1 MKKIY
6 ILTAVLALLSLSL
19 NAQQSVTVGDNS
31 SYTGYVPVYGTWFDS
46 EAGQRNQMIYSS
58 DLLGLPIGAQITSL
72 KFYARSNL
80 SFYGAPVRLSIGHTT
95 ASSFTSS
102 SFVSSSDL
110 TQVAS
115 VTPTTSMTELN
126 FTFSSAFTYNG
137 GNLLIQIDSDQGEY
151 GSTDFYANQKSENV
165 GIIAYQGYN
174 DNGLTIHDRT
184 QYLPMATF
192 SYISSTPMI
201 SASPTSVTLK
211 SAPGETV
218 RETVT
223 VAGFNLTNDI
233 TVTLNDANNVF
244 SVSPANL
251 GTSGG
256 SLTITYSPTANGS
269 HTATITLSST
279 GADPVTINLN
289 GTCSSEVTVCDGTNE
304 STYLPFYGTYV
315 DNYQVNQMIYP
326 EISDL
331 VGKKLTSMTF
341 YAKAAIDAAIASGTW
356 TIKLGT
362 TNQTTFASSLGS
374 ITRLEPTD
382 VQAVVSGYH
391 FTTGANTLTIEFAT
405 PFEYNGG
412 NLLIDFQETAYTS
425 DYKSVTFLGVNQGSN
440 VTGYNSYGTGSIGT
454 NGHYSGGGTRTFLPK
469 VTFTFEDNNAAA
481 LTAPA
486 SVDVGTNYGSGAS
499 TTFNVSG
506 RNLTEAL
513 TVSVSGT
520 GFSASPT
527 TISAADANAGTTI
540 TVTYNGTVEDATGTL
555 TISSSEVSA
564 TVNLTADYV
573 DTTPVLTA
581 PTDVNVGT
589 NEGSGASTTVNVSG
603 SYLTEA
609 LTVSVSGEGFSVS
622 PTSISATDANA
633 GTSVTVTYNGTDPN
647 ATGTLTF
654 TSNEVSVTVNLTAS
668 YIYHAPELTAPVN
681 GSTVDV
687 GTNTG
692 NGVSKTINVSGN
704 YLTQDLTVSVSGRGF
719 SVSRAVTITAA
730 DANAGTTVTVT
741 YNGTNP
747 NASGTLTISSS
758 EVSASVHLTASYS
771 NSGDL
776 TICDETATS
785 QYLPIYA
792 YYYDDCQKNQ
802 MIYPASMLEDL
813 VGKTITSMTFYA
825 NSDFNWSGGQVTA
838 RLGTTTD
845 QSSYSSKTRLQPSD
859 MIIVASGF
867 DVPSGGNTWTIVFTT
882 PFEYNG
888 GNLIVDMEE
897 TSHSTGSGS
906 YSSSSFR
913 FYGASHTGGGFY
925 SNADEYIAN
934 FSTVYSG
941 GSVQNFLPKV
951 TFTYEGGEEEPTYS
965 SDGIIRMGNLIIVDQ
980 FWASTAENTHPEQ
993 YSYIL
998 RYTPAQGDPKESSP
1012 KTVDVEH
1019 TKSIVNGYYTE
1030 EDVRNDSITYNT
1042 VIPDKLTAD
1051 VELTLPNNDN
1061 QIYYV
1066 RIQGKENGVPEEAA
1080 KVKDNTDMVAKLQLT
1095 SGEGGFY
1102 FIDQIPASHPEY
1114 TPGNVN
1120 HFMDN
1125 DEPGTGT
1132 SSSFKTYVPSVMTY
1146 GYDRRYFANDTL
1158 HNTYGAPVWRTG
1170 VGEVIIP
1177 DGMKVERQ
1185 ENQWGTTQWEDSQGN
1200 ACSLFI
1206 LDNIL
1211 AYGKLPNK
1219 QISNVDYEPYLFRIF
1234 VESSTDKLRGYLP
1247 EYIYS
1252 EEKPDS
1258 VIGTQ
1263 LVRDDDFTNTSG
1275 PICIYSEYFDGAQH
1289 IDTISDPTN
1298 GDYYKFTLNKNA
1310 DNWTDNAMFGGL
1322 SNIIQ
1327 GEDDELTLDPL
1338 DLTVYVRFYY
1348 KSKGNMSPSHIIR
1361 ADGSPAPAMFYGAEG
1376 ESPTPDPWTA
1386 VTEVRYHGEVVG
1398 VTYVNAQGMQSNRP
1412 FSGLNIVVTR
1422 YSDGSITTQKV
1433 MR

>member
-6 ILTAVLALLSLSL
+6 MILAAITLLSMSL
-19 NAQQSVTVGDNS
+19 NAQTMAPNRAGYVLLNDDLDGSKFTTGTTISPSAPWTANNVQNQSGGVLYILSGGSLVFTVPSGYTNTDFKFVLKTS
-31 SYTGYVPVYGTWFDS
+31 TGYYSGYFTFTPSSGTAQQVPTSAASTEYECELFGLSTGNTVTIT
-46 EAGQRNQMIYSS
+46 GQYSS
-58 DLLGLPIGAQITSL
+58 ASYSPDFL
-72 KFYARSNL
+72 YM
-80 SFYGAPVRLSIGHTT
+80 YVYVTT
-95 ASSFTSS
+95 T
-102 SFVSSSDL
+102 
-110 TQVAS
+110 
-115 VTPTTSMTELN
+115 TPT
-126 FTFSSAFTYNG
+126 
-137 GNLLIQIDSDQGEY
+137 
-151 GSTDFYANQKSENV
+151 
-165 GIIAYQGYN
+165 
-174 DNGLTIHDRT
+174 
-184 QYLPMATF
+184 
-192 SYISSTPMI
+192 I
-201 SASPTSVTLK
+201 SASKNNLDFNSIPRGSAIQKVNVTGL
-211 SAPGETV
+211 
-218 RETVT
+218 
-223 VAGFNLTNDI
+223 NLTDDI
-233 TVTLNDANNVF
+233 TTAISGTDASLF
-244 SVSPANL
+244 SVSPTSL
-251 GTSGG
+251 TSSGG
-256 SLTITYSPTANGS
+256 ELTVSYSPTAIGI
-269 HTATITLSST
+269 HTATLTLSSI
-279 GADPVTINLN
+279 GAQDASITLN
-289 GTCSSEVTVCDGTNE
+289 GTCSNVVTVCDGTTTNGN
-304 STYLPFYGTYV
+304 LPVLGNWFEKS
-315 DNYQVNQMIYP
+315 QINQMVYP
-326 EISDL
+326 SSMLTDL
-331 VGKKLTSMTF
+331 NGKKITSMTF
-341 YAKAAIDAAIASGTW
+341 YPQTSGSYSG
-356 TIKLGT
+356 IRFYDGSV
-362 TNQTTFASSLGS
+362 TFSLGNLS
-374 ITRLEPTD
+374 VNTPEYDSSPVRK
-382 VQAVVSGYH
+382 SGYEPV
-391 FTTGANTLTIEFAT
+391 ATIEMPGERQESLTEWEIEFDP

-412 NLLIDFQETAYTS
+412 DLLIDVATVAG
-425 DYKSVTFLGVNQGSN
+425 TFGATYFYGIEPGSHQ
-440 VTGYNSYGTGSIGT
+440 SY
-454 NGHYSGGGTRTFLPK
+454 YSRDGGTPTREDFLPK
-469 VTFTFEDNNAAA
+469 VTFTFEDNNAPA
-481 LTAPA
+481 LTVPS
-486 SVDVGTNYGSGAS
+486 SVDVGVNYGSGVY
-499 TTFNVSG
+499 TDVTVSG
-506 RNLTEAL
+506 RNLNETL
-513 TVSVSGT
+513 NVSVTGT
-520 GFSASPT
+520 GFSVLPT
-527 TISAADANAGTTI
+527 TLNAADVNAGTTVR
-540 TVTYNGTVEDATGTL
+540 VTYNGTDPNATGTL

-564 TVNLTADYV
+564 TVNLTATV
-573 DTTPVLTA
+573 PELTA
-581 PTDVNVGT
+581 PTTGTTINVGT

-603 SYLTEA
+603 NHLTEA
-609 LTVSVSGEGFSVS
+609 LTVSCTGTGFSVS
-622 PTSISATDANA
+622 PSSISAADANA
-633 GTSVTVTYNGTDPN
+633 GTTITVTYNGTDPN
-647 ATGTLTF
+647 ATGTLTIG
-654 TSNEVSVTVNLTAS
+654 SSQASVTVDLTAS

-692 NGVSKTINVSGN
+692 NGVTKTINIKGN

-719 SVSRAVTITAA
+719 SVSRDVTISAA
-730 DANAGTTVTVT
+730 DANAGTDVTVT
-741 YNGTNP
+741 YNGTKP
-747 NASGTLTISSS
+747 NASGTLTISSN

-776 TICDETATS
+776 TICEGTATS

-802 MIYPASMLEDL
+802 MIYPATMIEDL

-1263 LVRDDDFTNTSG
+1263 LVRDDSFTNTSG

-1310 DNWTDNAMFGGL
+1310 NNWADNAMFGGL

-1398 VTYVNAQGMQSNRP
+1398 VTYVNTQGMQSNRP